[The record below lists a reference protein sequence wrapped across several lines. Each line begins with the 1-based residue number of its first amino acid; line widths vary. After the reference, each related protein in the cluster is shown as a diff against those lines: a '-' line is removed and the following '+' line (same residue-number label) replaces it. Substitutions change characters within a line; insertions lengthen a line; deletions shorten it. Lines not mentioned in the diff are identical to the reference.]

1 MNNLREAAQTETDAA
16 LRTRAL
22 ESLLIEKGL
31 LTTDII
37 DEVVQKYEKDVGPL
51 NGAKV
56 VARAWSRSG
65 L

>member
-37 DEVVQKYEKDVGPL
+37 DEVVQKGQRNAEI
-51 NGAKV
+51 
-56 VARAWSRSG
+56 
-65 L
+65 